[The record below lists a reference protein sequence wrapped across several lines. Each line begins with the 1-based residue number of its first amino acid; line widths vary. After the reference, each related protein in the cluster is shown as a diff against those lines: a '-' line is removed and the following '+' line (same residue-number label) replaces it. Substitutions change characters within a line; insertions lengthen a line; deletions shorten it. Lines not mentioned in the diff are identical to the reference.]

1 MFPVIAHSDDSQ
13 IVLTSRHTDQSS
25 KFCADANSSPTLGET
40 PDPFDDLLRPER
52 KGYGRLKPIANG
64 GKLRNR

>member
-25 KFCADANSSPTLGET
+25 KFCADANSSPTLGEAL
-40 PDPFDDLLRPER
+40 DPFDALLHPER
-52 KGYGRLKPIANG
+52 KGYGRLNPIANG
-64 GKLRNR
+64 GKLRKI